1 MMNPK
6 NIMLSGKKTPNI
18 EDYILYES
26 IYLKFLEQAKP

>member
-1 MMNPK
+1 
-6 NIMLSGKKTPNI
+6 MLSGKNPPNI

>member
-6 NIMLSGKKTPNI
+6 NIMLSGKKNPNI